1 MSVLDCKKI
10 LNESEQTTM
19 SLLLLGAHMSIAGGV
34 SRALDRA
41 ASVHSNAVQVFTKN
55 NRQWVGPPI
64 NQEDVARWREQM
76 PALGIAYAVSHASY
90 LINLAS
96 PKDDLWEKSRLAHQD
111 EIVRAHAYAIPHVV
125 LHPGSHTGAGD
136 AAGIARIAAA
146 LNHIHAA
153 TPECAD
159 TVTCLEIMAGQGNVL
174 GRNLAQLHAIID
186 QVEDPQRVGVCLD
199 TCHAYAAGYDI
210 RSADGYAAFVAEVGR
225 WLGLETVKVWHFND
239 SKGALGSNLDRHVH
253 IGEGEIGVD
262 GFRHILNDPRWDGIA
277 MLLETPKED
286 TLEEDAMNLAR
297 LCALVEDAARI
308 PPGLRPQA

>member
-1 MSVLDCKKI
+1 MGI
-10 LNESEQTTM
+10 LM
-19 SLLLLGAHMSIAGGV
+19 LGAHMSIAGGV

-64 NQEDVARWREQM
+64 NEEDVARWHEQM

-96 PKDDLWEKSRLAHQD
+96 PKDDLWEKSRAAHQD

-125 LHPGSHTGAGD
+125 LHPGSHTGSGD
-136 AAGIARIAAA
+136 EAGIARIAAA

-159 TVTCLEIMAGQGNVL
+159 AITCLEIMAGQGNVL
-174 GRNLAQLHAIID
+174 GRNLAQLRAIID
-186 QVEDPQRVGVCLD
+186 QIEDQRRVGVCLD
-199 TCHAYAAGYDI
+199 TCHAYATGYDI
-210 RSADGYAAFVAEVGR
+210 RSAAGYAAFVAEVER

-253 IGEGEIGVD
+253 IGEGEIGTE
-262 GFRHILNDPRWDGIA
+262 GFRHILNDPRWNGIA
-277 MLLETPKED
+277 MLLETPKDE

-297 LCALVEDAARI
+297 LCALVEDPARI
-308 PPGLRPQA
+308 PPGLRPPA

>member
-1 MSVLDCKKI
+1 MG
-10 LNESEQTTM
+10 
-19 SLLLLGAHMSIAGGV
+19 LLLLGAHMSIAGGV
-34 SRALDRA
+34 SQALDRA

-64 NQEDVARWREQM
+64 NQDDVARWRAQM

-96 PKDDLWEKSRLAHQD
+96 PRDDLWEKSRAAHQN
-111 EIVRAHAYAIPHVV
+111 EIERAHAYAIPHVV
-125 LHPGSHTGAGD
+125 LHPGSHTGSGVE
-136 AAGIARIAAA
+136 AGIARIAAA
-146 LNHIHAA
+146 LNDIHAA

-159 TVTCLEIMAGQGNVL
+159 TITCLEIMAGQGNVL
-174 GRNLAQLHAIID
+174 GRDLAQLRAIID
-186 QVEDPQRVGVCLD
+186 QVEDQRRVGVCLD
-199 TCHAYAAGYDI
+199 PCHAYATGYDI
-210 RSADGYAAFVAEVGR
+210 RSAKGYAAFVAEVER
-225 WLGLETVKVWHFND
+225 WLGREAVKVWHFND

-277 MLLETPKED
+277 MLLETPKDD
-286 TLEEDAMNLAR
+286 TLTEDAMNLAR
-297 LCALVEDAARI
+297 LCALVDDPVRI